1 MKKDRIAVLHF
12 YSDLFCPALSAIADG
27 AGRGFLLGR
36 FLPAQNGAW
45 WTCFP
50 TAEQAKRRK
59 EANELPSG
67 FQEAMRSD
75 SQGSGRR
82 VSRDNV
88 STRVSGKNDWS
99 DVAAADARFLRPE
112 LPKKEVPG
120 AMVALVDPVDREG
133 RGGLSTSPPGKGLS
147 TQKKRRP

>member
-1 MKKDRIAVLHF
+1 M
-12 YSDLFCPALSAIADG
+12 IADDS
-27 AGRGFLLGR
+27 GRVFLLGR

-59 EANELPSG
+59 ESNELPLG
-67 FQEAMRSD
+67 FQETMRSG

-88 STRVSGKNDWS
+88 STRVSGENDWS
-99 DVAAADARFLRPE
+99 DVDTADVRFPRPE

-120 AMVALVDPVDREG
+120 A
-133 RGGLSTSPPGKGLS
+133 
-147 TQKKRRP
+147 

>member
-1 MKKDRIAVLHF
+1 MKKDRIAVLQWF
-12 YSDLFCPALSAIADG
+12 KRNCFKRIPFSPDFFCPALSAIADG
-27 AGRGFLLGR
+27 AGRVFLLGR
-36 FLPAQNGAW
+36 FLPAQNRAW

-67 FQEAMRSD
+67 IQETMRSD

-88 STRVSGKNDWS
+88 STRVSGENDWS
-99 DVAAADARFLRPE
+99 DVAAADVRFLRPE

-120 AMVALVDPVDREG
+120 A
-133 RGGLSTSPPGKGLS
+133 
-147 TQKKRRP
+147 